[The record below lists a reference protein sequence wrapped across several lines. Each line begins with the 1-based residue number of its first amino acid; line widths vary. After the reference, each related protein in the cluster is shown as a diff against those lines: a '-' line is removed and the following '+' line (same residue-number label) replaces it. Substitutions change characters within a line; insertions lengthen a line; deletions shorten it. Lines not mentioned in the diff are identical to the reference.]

1 MNKYINV
8 FQGERGRQVISQASV
23 CSTSCTLGGT
33 SLVIPPAMLAREL
46 AHGCTEDGCQKAFKH
61 PQGLREHLKKVHK
74 IVLTF
79 KDIPASDC
87 KICGKKFK
95 RVDDH
100 MKKVIII

>member
-1 MNKYINV
+1 M
-8 FQGERGRQVISQASV
+8 ISQASV

-33 SLVIPPAMLAREL
+33 SMVIPPAMLAREL
-46 AHGCTEDGCQKAFKH
+46 AHGCTEDGCTKAFKH
-61 PQGLREHLKKVHK
+61 PQGLRDHLKKVHK

-87 KICGKKFK
+87 KICGDKFK